1 MIKAEKLS
9 KTFRHGTTRI
19 SVLKDLNF
27 HLNHSEFVTIIGR
40 SGSGKST
47 LLDLI
52 MGLTQPSHGKII
64 RSKPDLSIGY
74 VFQKPALLPWRTV
87 AANVGLPLQI
97 GKVPNKKRHE
107 QVNRALAEV
116 GMAQAAH
123 AFPFQLS
130 GGMAQRV
137 AIARALVQDPD
148 LLLMDEPFAAL
159 DPLLRDNLN
168 VNLIKLWQRTRKTV
182 LFVTHSINEAV
193 ILSDRIVI
201 LEEGRIIESLDID
214 LPRPRGFETFSSPA
228 FQEMVGRIRRLM
240 PIQPNQ
246 PRMVK

>member
-1 MIKAEKLS
+1 LIKVHRLT
-9 KTFRHGTTRI
+9 KTFDQGRPTET
-19 SVLKDLNF
+19 SVLKDLDF
-27 HLNHSEFVTIIGR
+27 HLAPRELVTILGR

-52 MGLTQPSHGKII
+52 MGLT
-64 RSKPDLSIGY
+64 KPTSGSITCPPNLTVGY

-87 AANVGLPLQI
+87 QSNVELPLQI
-97 GKVPNKKRHE
+97 EGVPRAE
-107 QVNRALAEV
+107 RQERALDALHHV
-116 GMAQAAH
+116 GMDHAH
-123 AFPFQLS
+123 HGYPFQLS

-159 DPLLRDNLN
+159 DPILRDNLN
-168 VNLIKLWQRTRKTV
+168 VNLLKLKIRTEKTI

-193 ILSDRIVI
+193 FLSDRIMI
-201 LEEGRIIESLDID
+201 LEEGRFIHAIEIEI
-214 LPRPRGFETFSSPA
+214 PRPRTFDTFATPA
-228 FQEMVGRIRRLM
+228 FTKLVAEIRQVM

-246 PRMVK
+246 PRKPL